1 MIHITTDI
9 SIDEKEIK
17 LDFIRASGPGGQN
30 VNKVASAV
38 QLRFDVYGSPSL
50 PDDVRK
56 RLILLAGNRINEDGI
71 LIIDARRFRTQNR
84 NREDA
89 IDRLIDLIRKSTI
102 KPKKRLKTKPSVS
115 SKRRKPKKRL
125 KTKPSV
131 SSKRRMLEDKR
142 RRSAKKRMRGPI
154 RNIED

>member
-1 MIHITTDI
+1 MIKIATDI

-17 LDFIRASGPGGQN
+17 MDFIRASGPGGQN

-56 RLILLAGNRINEDGI
+56 RLILVARNRINEDGI
-71 LIIDARRFRTQNR
+71 LIIKAGRFRTQNH
-84 NREDA
+84 NRQDA
-89 IDRLIDLIRKSTI
+89 IDRLIDLIYKSTI
-102 KPKKRLKTKPSVS
+102 KPKKRLKTKPSVA
-115 SKRRKPKKRL
+115 
-125 KTKPSV
+125 
-131 SSKRRMLEDKR
+131 SKRRMMEDKR
-142 RRSAKKRMRGPI
+142 RRSKRKRMRGPV

>member
-1 MIHITTDI
+1 MIKITTDI

-17 LDFIRASGPGGQN
+17 MDFIRASGPGGQN

-56 RLILLAGNRINEDGI
+56 RLILVAGNRINEDGI
-71 LIIDARRFRTQNR
+71 LIIKAGRFRTQNH
-84 NREDA
+84 NRQDA
-89 IDRLIDLIRKSTI
+89 IGRLIDLICKSTI
-102 KPKKRLKTKPSVS
+102 KPKKRLKTKS
-115 SKRRKPKKRL
+115 SIA
-125 KTKPSV
+125 
-131 SSKRRMLEDKR
+131 SKRRMMEDKR
-142 RRSAKKRMRGPI
+142 RRSKRKRMRGPV

>member
-1 MIHITTDI
+1 MIKITTDI

-17 LDFIRASGPGGQN
+17 MDFIRASGPGGQN

-56 RLILLAGNRINEDGI
+56 RLILVAGNRINEDGI
-71 LIIDARRFRTQNR
+71 LIIKAGRFRTQNH
-84 NREDA
+84 NRQDA
-89 IDRLIDLIRKSTI
+89 IGRLIDLICKSTI
-102 KPKKRLKTKPSVS
+102 KPKKRLKTKSSVA
-115 SKRRKPKKRL
+115 
-125 KTKPSV
+125 
-131 SSKRRMLEDKR
+131 SKRRMMEDKR
-142 RRSAKKRMRGPI
+142 RRSKRKRMRGPV

>member
-1 MIHITTDI
+1 MIKITTDI

-17 LDFIRASGPGGQN
+17 MDFIRASGPGGQN

-56 RLILLAGNRINEDGI
+56 RLILMARNRINEDGI
-71 LIIDARRFRTQNR
+71 LIIKAGRFRTQNH
-84 NREDA
+84 NRQDA
-89 IDRLIDLIRKSTI
+89 IDRLIDLIYKSTI
-102 KPKKRLKTKPSVS
+102 KPKKRLKTKPSVA
-115 SKRRKPKKRL
+115 
-125 KTKPSV
+125 
-131 SSKRRMLEDKR
+131 SKRRMMEDKR
-142 RRSAKKRMRGPI
+142 RRSKRKRMRGPV

>member
-1 MIHITTDI
+1 MIQITTDI

-17 LDFIRASGPGGQN
+17 MDFIRASGPGGQN

-56 RLILLAGNRINEDGI
+56 RLTLLSGNRINEDGI

-84 NREDA
+84 NRQDA
-89 IDRLIDLIRKSTI
+89 IDRLIELIEKSTI
-102 KPKKRLKTKPSVS
+102 KPKHRLKTKPSVA
-115 SKRRKPKKRL
+115 SKRRI
-125 KTKPSV
+125 
-131 SSKRRMLEDKR
+131 LEDKR
-142 RRSAKKRMRGPI
+142 RRSKRKRMRGPV
-154 RNIED
+154 RDIED

>member
-1 MIHITTDI
+1 MIKITTDI

-17 LDFIRASGPGGQN
+17 MDFIRASGPGGQN

-71 LIIDARRFRTQNR
+71 LIIKAGRFRTQNH
-84 NREDA
+84 NRQDA
-89 IDRLIDLIRKSTI
+89 IDRLIDLICKSTI
-102 KPKKRLKTKPSVS
+102 KPKKRLKTKPSAA
-115 SKRRKPKKRL
+115 
-125 KTKPSV
+125 
-131 SSKRRMLEDKR
+131 SKRRMMEDKR
-142 RRSAKKRMRGPI
+142 RRSKRKRMRGLV

>member
-17 LDFIRASGPGGQN
+17 MDFIRASGPGGQN

-84 NREDA
+84 NRQDA
-89 IDRLIDLIRKSTI
+89 IDRLMGLIRKSMI
-102 KPKKRLKTKPSVS
+102 KPKKRLKTKPSAA
-115 SKRRKPKKRL
+115 
-125 KTKPSV
+125 
-131 SSKRRMLEDKR
+131 SKRRMLENKR
-142 RRSAKKRMRGPI
+142 CRSKLKRMRGPV
-154 RNIED
+154 RNIEEWR

>member
-1 MIHITTDI
+1 MIKITTDI

-50 PDDVRK
+50 SDDVRK
-56 RLILLAGNRINEDGI
+56 RLILVAKNRINEDGI
-71 LIIDARRFRTQNR
+71 LIIKAGRFRTQNH
-84 NREDA
+84 NRQDA
-89 IDRLIDLIRKSTI
+89 IDRLIDLIYKSTI
-102 KPKKRLKTKPSVS
+102 KPKKRLKTKPSVA
-115 SKRRKPKKRL
+115 
-125 KTKPSV
+125 
-131 SSKRRMLEDKR
+131 SKRRMMEDKR
-142 RRSAKKRMRGPI
+142 RRSKRKRMRGPV